1 LTFKPRKLE
10 YTLDSRLNNSLALL
24 NEISQSNELL
34 QAYELKANL
43 HPDFPIL
50 ICIIG
55 GTGAGKSLL
64 FNSLTGSKFS
74 EVGVKRPCTK
84 GAVICCPA
92 ASVHILKNLGTVRA
106 IDETTRIVTSDQENL
121 RNIILVDTPDFDS
134 VEKDNLIISNRFFVL
149 SDVILFVASEEKYA
163 DLLGRNVLRRSLNWG
178 KEIGVILNKALTE
191 AAFQDFSQSLKK
203 ELGEFKL
210 VKIARIEGIPEIL
223 DSAVEIEPLVSLISQ
238 FKSLKKTRELRT
250 LELHRLRSNL
260 LTSLNTTAVELQ
272 RLRDRVSGAIVQI
285 QEVLNQATEE
295 MESRL
300 QVSPSQEVEQKI
312 QIRLG
317 ELLRKYDFLYVPRA
331 ALKSAVERIVSTIR
345 CSVFSTQTE
354 IFTGQ
359 SDSTHLVKDLA
370 ENNCGGP
377 LPQLEA
383 SIAKLNLH
391 VAEILS
397 STEEFSDFRRIVS
410 ESCPKFTSEQIKTLY
425 RDAFPDVE
433 HLLEEEFEKFKN
445 GLSTLDEIKL
455 YGSYTLWSLFLIT
468 AEITIGG
475 GLTLLDIALNTVIVP
490 FIPKW
495 LLKLKII
502 DILRDIAQRIDD
514 QRREALRN
522 ILRGQA
528 DVYINIISDLAPDEE
543 ALNELVR
550 MRNNLENVPKTV

>member
-1 LTFKPRKLE
+1 M
-10 YTLDSRLNNSLALL
+10 
-24 NEISQSNELL
+24 
-34 QAYELKANL
+34 
-43 HPDFPIL
+43 
-50 ICIIG
+50 
-55 GTGAGKSLL
+55 
-64 FNSLTGSKFS
+64 
-74 EVGVKRPCTK
+74 
-84 GAVICCPA
+84 
-92 ASVHILKNLGTVRA
+92 
-106 IDETTRIVTSDQENL
+106 
-121 RNIILVDTPDFDS
+121 
-134 VEKDNLIISNRFFVL
+134 
-149 SDVILFVASEEKYA
+149 
-163 DLLGRNVLRRSLNWG
+163 W
-178 KEIGVILNKALTE
+178 
-191 AAFQDFSQSLKK
+191 
-203 ELGEFKL
+203 
-210 VKIARIEGIPEIL
+210 
-223 DSAVEIEPLVSLISQ
+223 
-238 FKSLKKTRELRT
+238 
-250 LELHRLRSNL
+250 
-260 LTSLNTTAVELQ
+260 
-272 RLRDRVSGAIVQI
+272 
-285 QEVLNQATEE
+285 
-295 MESRL
+295 
-300 QVSPSQEVEQKI
+300 
-312 QIRLG
+312 
-317 ELLRKYDFLYVPRA
+317 
-331 ALKSAVERIVSTIR
+331 
-345 CSVFSTQTE
+345 
-354 IFTGQ
+354 
-359 SDSTHLVKDLA
+359 
-370 ENNCGGP
+370 GP